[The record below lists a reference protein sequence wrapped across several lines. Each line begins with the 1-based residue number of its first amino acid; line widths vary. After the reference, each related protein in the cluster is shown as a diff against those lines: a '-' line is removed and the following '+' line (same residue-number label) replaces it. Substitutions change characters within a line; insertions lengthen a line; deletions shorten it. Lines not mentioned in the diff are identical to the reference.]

1 VNSNPQPIFLQKL
14 HISFLAFSSGY
25 LYNKSIDGKGALSDS
40 IDSAF
45 LKKQNPGGK
54 KMLEDHISTKKS
66 LFASGVHTELR
77 AQKSRSRRVSLVQ
90 GNLTGNARTESQGTS
105 ARVYQN
111 GVYGFSSIAECSGT
125 AAEAVLKAATENAR
139 FMDRHAGRGKG
150 PLPVISPCTV
160 PAGRDIQDAE
170 QKRYI
175 EFVKEVDAYITSKYP
190 NLSSRSVVAMEDSME
205 KILCTSDGCDGHICA
220 PRSYVYV
227 FLNTETASGTPIEL
241 FDTMGGSG
249 VFARNFTDPSQLY
262 PKIDALYEKLMQK
275 KEGIYADAGYKT
287 VVLSG
292 FMSGML
298 AHEAVGHTVE
308 ADLVLGGSV
317 AGPNLNKEVGSELV
331 NLVDF
336 AHTAFG
342 EPTPL
347 PVYLDDEGT
356 PAEDA
361 VLIKDGVLT
370 GYMNSRESAQHF
382 GMKPQGNARAWAF
395 SDEPLIRMR
404 NTAVLP
410 GRDKLEDIIA
420 SVDDGYYLVQS
431 TNGQADTTG
440 EFMFGVNIGYEIKNG
455 KLGRALLD
463 TTISGVAFN
472 MLKTV
477 DMVSDTVEWSSS
489 GFCGKKQPMPVG
501 MGGPALRCKIMI
513 GGR

>member
-1 VNSNPQPIFLQKL
+1 
-14 HISFLAFSSGY
+14 
-25 LYNKSIDGKGALSDS
+25 
-40 IDSAF
+40 
-45 LKKQNPGGK
+45 
-54 KMLEDHISTKKS
+54 MLEDHISSKKS
-66 LFASGVHTELR
+66 LFSDGVHTELR
-77 AQKSRSRRVSLVQ
+77 QQKSRSRQISMIQ
-90 GNLTGNARTESQGTS
+90 GNLTGNARMESSGTS

-111 GVYGFSSIAECSGT
+111 GVYGFSSIAECSDDAAGT
-125 AAEAVLKAATENAR
+125 VLKAASENAL
-139 FMDRHAGRGKG
+139 FMDRHVDRGKG
-150 PLPVISPCTV
+150 PLPVIPCGGI
-160 PAGRDIQDAE
+160 PFCKDIQDTD
-170 QKRYI
+170 QKRYV
-175 EFVKEVDAYITSKYP
+175 EFAKALDGYITEKYP
-190 NLSSRSVVAMEDSME
+190 KLSSRSVIVMEDSME
-205 KILCTSDGCDGHICA
+205 KIICTSDGYDGHICA
-220 PRSYVYV
+220 PRSYIYV

-241 FDTMGGSG
+241 FKAIGGSG
-249 VFARNFTDPSQLY
+249 IFTKNFTDPTLLY
-262 PKIDALYEKLMQK
+262 PEVDALYERIMHKR
-275 KEGIYADAGYKT
+275 EGVYPEAGYKT

-317 AGPNLNKEVGSELV
+317 AGPALNKCVASELV

-336 AHTAFG
+336 AHTAFDK
-342 EPTPL
+342 PTPL

-356 PAEDA
+356 PAQDA
-361 VLIKDGVLT
+361 VLIKDGILT
-370 GYMNSRESAQHF
+370 GYMHNRESAQHF
-382 GMKPQGNARAWAF
+382 GAKPQGNARAWSF

-420 SVDDGYYLVQS
+420 SVDDGYYLITS

-440 EFMFGVNIGYEIKNG
+440 EFMFGVNMGYEIKNG

-477 DMVSDTVEWSSS
+477 DMVSDTVEWTSA
-489 GFCGKKQPMPVG
+489 GDCGKKQPMPVG
-501 MGGPALRCKIMI
+501 MGGPALRCKVMI